1 MREAS
6 VPPIAPVP
14 LLRPP
19 PPPPPPPRPSDPAAA
34 TVNVATKAVAAA
46 ASAGTGRLPAPPAP
60 CLAVV
65 LGDGPTV
72 VLRADATTCPKGQQQ
87 QQQQQAYLPTGD
99 GACPPAGKGA
109 CCPPSSSAQ
118 GTLPKHATVHLSGLP
133 KKEVGGYVTRHVW
146 MYSAHTL
153 LLFHTP
159 QVAAFLTCIRHV
171 SRVIWA
177 EHLAL
182 AEGFE
187 EDVVDL
193 LKQRSVPYR
202 GGSPRVWICVISVC
216 QNGTSLLQTIH
227 NGKI

>member
-1 MREAS
+1 MQT
-6 VPPIAPVP
+6 PIVGLMNARGNSSGDNAGYCGI
-14 LLRPP
+14 LQHT
-19 PPPPPPPRPSDPAAA
+19 A
-34 TVNVATKAVAAA
+34 T
-46 ASAGTGRLPAPPAP
+46 GIL
-60 CLAVV
+60 
-65 LGDGPTV
+65 
-72 VLRADATTCPKGQQQ
+72 
-87 QQQQQAYLPTGD
+87 
-99 GACPPAGKGA
+99 
-109 CCPPSSSAQ
+109 
-118 GTLPKHATVHLSGLP
+118 
-133 KKEVGGYVTRHVW
+133 
-146 MYSAHTL
+146 M
-153 LLFHTP
+153 